1 MQAMGEA
8 ARHIYLPRLEGLPR
22 AEIEAMQ
29 SQKLV
34 RQVRRIYAGN
44 PFYRRMWDA
53 AGVDIA
59 AITTRDDV
67 RRLPFTRKADF
78 IADQTAA
85 PPFGTRLGVP
95 LHEVGEI
102 TETSGTSGQGRE
114 LHGHTV
120 LDMQLRGEMTSIAWA
135 WAGLEKDDI
144 GIFHIPASNSASLYT
159 MLRGIRA
166 VGRLPY
172 LVGHLGFEE
181 RLDLMQRLGVNAMY
195 ATPSGLNGMAALCDK
210 LGIDPAEA
218 FGGLRFVVV
227 SAESW
232 PVEWVQRMEAYWH
245 ARITEVYGSTQ
256 LNAAFGAACCEG
268 GAVVHG
274 QRGSLHMFE
283 WSHLYEVIDPDS
295 GEPAEPGQPG
305 ELVITHLDK
314 QASPLV
320 RFRSGD
326 RVTRYP
332 YGRCACGREYDVIEA
347 GTIGR
352 VDDMFKVKGQS
363 IWPSELESMIFSH
376 PEVDEFQARTYIGV
390 KGRDEIEL
398 RFSVHEGVA
407 ASAQAEL
414 ARELQRALK
423 DITDVTFAVAAV
435 PAPELP
441 HFTSPDKK
449 ARRWTDDRHRGLA
462 QGVS

>member
-1 MQAMGEA
+1 MGA
-8 ARHIYLPRLEGLPR
+8 TPQHVYLPRLESLSR
-22 AEIEAMQ
+22 AEIDAMQ
-29 SQKLV
+29 GRKLAG
-34 RQVRRIYAGN
+34 QVGRLYASN
-44 PFYRRMWDA
+44 PFYRRLWDG
-53 AGVDIA
+53 AGVTPSDIR
-59 AITTRDDV
+59 TKDDA
-67 RRLPFTRKADF
+67 RRLPFTSKSDF
-78 IADQTAA
+78 LDDQTNY
-85 PPFGTRLGVP
+85 PPFGQRLGVP
-95 LHEVGEI
+95 LDEVGEI
-102 TETSGTSGQGRE
+102 TETSGTSGKGRE

-120 LDMQLRGEMTSIAWA
+120 RDMQLRGQMTSIAWA
-135 WAGLEKDDI
+135 WAGLEKNDI

-210 LGIDPAEA
+210 LGIEPAKA
-218 FGGLRFVVV
+218 FPDLRFVMV

-232 PVEWVQRMEAYWH
+232 PVEWVARMEDYWH
-245 ARITEVYGSTQ
+245 TKITEVYGSTQ
-256 LNAAFGAACCEG
+256 LNAAFGAACCEN
-268 GAVVHG
+268 GAVIDG
-274 QRGSLHMFE
+274 KRGNLHMFE
-283 WSHLYEVIDPDS
+283 WTSLYEVIDPET
-295 GEPAEPGQPG
+295 GEPVEPGQPG

-320 RFRSGD
+320 RFRSAD
-326 RVTRYP
+326 RVTLHEYT
-332 YGRCACGREYDVIEA
+332 RCSCGRQYNVIEA

-376 PEVDEFQARTYIGV
+376 PEVDEFQARSYIGS

-398 RFSVHEGVA
+398 RFSVHDNIA
-407 ASAQAEL
+407 ADRRGAL
-414 ARELQRALK
+414 ARELQGKLK
-423 DITDVTFAVAAV
+423 EITDVTFTVIPV
-435 PAPELP
+435 GIEDLP

-449 ARRWTDDRHRGLA
+449 ARRWTDDRHTGLA
-462 QGVS
+462 QGVLS

>member
-1 MQAMGEA
+1 MGEA
-8 ARHIYLPRLEGLPR
+8 ARNVYLPRLEGLPR
-22 AEIEAMQ
+22 ADIEALQ
-29 SQKLV
+29 GRKLV
-34 RQVRRIYAGN
+34 RQARRLYATN
-44 PFYRRMWDA
+44 PFYRRLWDE
-53 AGVDIA
+53 AGVDID
-59 AITTRDDV
+59 AIQTRADIG
-67 RRLPFTRKADF
+67 RLPFTSKPDF
-78 IADQTAA
+78 IADQTEH

-95 LHEVGEI
+95 LDEVGEI
-102 TETSGTSGQGRE
+102 TETSGTSGKGRE

-120 LDMQLRGEMTSIAWA
+120 LDMHLRGQMTSVAWA
-135 WAGLEKDDI
+135 WAGLRKDDI

-195 ATPSGLNGMAALCDK
+195 ATPSGLNGMAVLCEK
-210 LGIDPAEA
+210 LGIEPAKA
-218 FGGLRFVVV
+218 FPHLKFVMV

-232 PVEWVQRMEAYWH
+232 PVEWVLRMEALWNTK
-245 ARITEVYGSTQ
+245 ITEVYGSTQ
-256 LNAAFGAACCEG
+256 LNAAFGAACCEA
-268 GAVVHG
+268 GAVVDG
-274 QRGSLHMFE
+274 QRGNLHMFE
-283 WSHLYEVIDPDS
+283 WGHLYEVVDPET
-295 GEPAEPGQPG
+295 GEPVEPGQPG

-326 RVTRYP
+326 RVTRHP
-332 YGRCACGREYDVIEA
+332 SSRCSCGRQYDVIEA

-376 PEVDEFQARTYIGV
+376 PEVDEFQARTYIGA

-398 RFSVHEGVA
+398 RFSVRDGVGTGHQDTLA
-407 ASAQAEL
+407 LEL
-414 ARELQRALK
+414 RQQLK
-423 DITDVTFAVAAV
+423 EITDVTFAVTVV
-435 PAPELP
+435 PAHDLP
-441 HFTSPDKK
+441 RFTSPDKK
-449 ARRWTDDRHRGLA
+449 ARRWTDDRHSGLA
-462 QGVS
+462 SGAS

>member
-1 MQAMGEA
+1 MGEA
-8 ARHIYLPRLEGLPR
+8 ARHVYLPRLEALPR
-22 AEIEAMQ
+22 ADIDAMQ
-29 SQKLV
+29 GEKLV
-34 RQVRRIYAGN
+34 RQARRLYATN
-44 PFYRRMWDA
+44 PFYRRVWDE
-53 AGVDIA
+53 AGVDIDK
-59 AITTRDDV
+59 ITARADV
-67 RRLPFTRKADF
+67 RRLPFTAKADF
-78 IADQTAA
+78 MADQTGH

-95 LHEVGEI
+95 LDEVGEI
-102 TETSGTSGQGRE
+102 TETSGTSGKGRE
-114 LHGHTV
+114 LHGHTA
-120 LDMQLRGEMTSIAWA
+120 LDMQLRGQMTSIAWA
-135 WAGLEKDDI
+135 WAGLQRDDI

-195 ATPSGLNGMAALCDK
+195 ATPSGLNGMAALCGK
-210 LGIDPAEA
+210 LGIEPATA
-218 FGGLRFVVV
+218 FGDLKFVMV

-232 PVEWVQRMEAYWH
+232 PVEWVQRMESFWH
-245 ARITEVYGSTQ
+245 TKITEVYGSTQ
-256 LNAAFGAACCEG
+256 LNAAFGAACCEA
-268 GAVVHG
+268 GAVVDG
-274 QRGSLHMFE
+274 QRGNLHMFE
-283 WSHLYEVIDPDS
+283 WTHLYEVVDPET

-314 QASPLV
+314 QASPLM

-326 RVTRYP
+326 RVTRHP
-332 YGRCACGREYDVIEA
+332 YHRCSCGREYDVIEA

-376 PEVDEFQARTYIGV
+376 PEVDEFQARTYIGA

-398 RFSVHEGVA
+398 RFSVHDGVA
-407 ASAQAEL
+407 PARPGGLADEL
-414 ARELQRALK
+414 RRLLK
-423 DITDVTFAVAAV
+423 EITDVTFAVSAV
-435 PAPELP
+435 PAGDLP

-449 ARRWTDDRHRGLA
+449 ARRWTDDRHSGLA
-462 QGVS
+462 EDVS